1 MAQHFLHGIE
11 AVDVATPSGPI
22 RTVRTAIIGIVGSG
36 TDLKEPG
43 RRNVPILIRG
53 AADAAATF
61 GGSLGQY
68 IEGILKRVS
77 TLIVA
82 VNVFDSESHFGPFGE
97 GQEVT
102 LVASSVAVAD
112 IPADADIEVRSQNLQ
127 STYGIGDATAHLS
140 WDGTTLTRN
149 AVTGA
154 PTATATLNFRY
165 RVPDPSGAAVADV
178 AGADGVARTGV
189 YALLDAESVTG
200 YRPGIIGAPDYSG
213 RTTGA
218 GTGLAAPVGAALQAV
233 GDRLRAGFVV
243 DTDAAAS
250 LADATA
256 IRGLYSS
263 RRGLVVSP
271 WITRLIDGQVERE
284 PASAQILAAIAASDT
299 DPARG
304 YWWSPTG
311 VKLPDVVGTARPIDW
326 GVSDPLSAS
335 NLLNEQ
341 HVMTVVRA
349 EGVFRAWGDRST
361 STEDKWKFWSI
372 GRVAD
377 VIAESL
383 VRSHLAFVSAPY
395 TADYWQRVAVG
406 VNAFLRSMRRR
417 GALRFGRCVPSD
429 RNTEATR
436 ADGQAFWRIEFQPP
450 APVERLTFE
459 LALTPDPDATEEVV

>member
-1 MAQHFLHGIE
+1 MAQNFLHGIE
-11 AVDVATPSGPI
+11 AVDVTTPSGPI

-36 TDLKEPG
+36 TDLETPG
-43 RRNVPILIRG
+43 RRNVPVLVRG
-53 AADAAATF
+53 ARDAAAKF
-61 GGSLGQY
+61 GGPLGQY
-68 IEGILKRVS
+68 IQGILKRVS

-82 VNVFDSESHFGPFGE
+82 VNVFDPERHFGAWGAP
-97 GQEVT
+97 QEVT
-102 LVASSVAVAD
+102 LVAGSVAVD
-112 IPADADIEVRSQNLQ
+112 TPVDADIEVRSQDLQ

-149 AVTGA
+149 NVTGA
-154 PTATATLNFRY
+154 PSATATLSFRY
-165 RVPDPSGAAVADV
+165 RVPDPSGAAAADV
-178 AGADGVARTGV
+178 AGTAAARSGV

-200 YRPGIIGAPDYSG
+200 YRPGVIGAPDYSG
-213 RTTGA
+213 RTTGVA
-218 GTGLAAPVGAALQAV
+218 QSLAAPAGAALQAV
-233 GDRLRAGFVV
+233 ADRLRAGFVV
-243 DTDAAAS
+243 DTSPTAS

-271 WITRLIDGQVERE
+271 WVKRLVGGRVVTE
-284 PASAQILAAIAASDT
+284 PASVQILAAVAANDL

-326 GVSDPLSAS
+326 GISDPLSAA

-349 EGVFRAWGDRST
+349 GGVFQAWGDRST
-361 STEDKWKFWSI
+361 STVDRWKFWSV

-383 VRSHLAFVSAPY
+383 VRSHLDFVSAPY
-395 TADYWQRVAVG
+395 TADYWERVAAR
-406 VNAFLRSMRRR
+406 VNAFLRSMRRI
-417 GALRFGRCVPSD
+417 GALRYGRCLPSD

-436 ADGQAFWRIEFQPP
+436 ADGQAFWRIEFDP
-450 APVERLTFE
+450 APPVERLTFE
-459 LALTPDPDATEEVV
+459 LALTRDPDATEEVV